1 MANGNLVSGRTL
13 LGYIEFYHDSNQAD
27 FARHMGVT
35 PQQVT
40 KWIGGG
46 WIVVNHQL
54 FSPKRDV
61 PENISGGGSAGN

>member
-1 MANGNLVSGRTL
+1 MNNDNLVSGRTL
-13 LGYIEFYHDSNQAD
+13 LGYINIFHNGSQAD
-27 FARHMGVT
+27 FARHMDVT

-40 KWIGGG
+40 KWISGE

-61 PENISGGGSAGN
+61 PENISGGESAGN